1 MQTQITEIRME
12 RVGITTKH
20 LGVKRIMREYYE
32 QLYDD
37 ELEQQDEVGKLLK
50 SWHLPQL
57 TEEGIKNLP
66 RFITIK
72 EIE

>member
-20 LGVKRIMREYYE
+20 LGGEKNYEENIMNNFMTTSWSSKM
-32 QLYDD
+32 
-37 ELEQQDEVGKLLK
+37 EVGKLLK
-50 SWHLPQL
+50 SWHLQL

-72 EIE
+72 KIE